1 MTHAKFTVGGMSC
14 AACQAHVE
22 QAVGNLDGVENVVV
36 NLLANT
42 MTVDF
47 DDEIISADDIS
58 RAVDRAGYTA
68 LCPLNTSAAPGM
80 EGTESLSAS
89 DIPTHPSK
97 TLLTEAVTMKRRV
110 IVSLAL
116 LIPLMYVSMGHMM
129 GLPLPHGISPDK
141 NPLAFGLIQLVFAL
155 FIILINRHYFTR
167 GFKALIHRSPTMD
180 TLVAI
185 GSTMSLLY
193 SAGTL
198 VQMGIIQST
207 GNITAAAAMA
217 HNHLYLE
224 GAASILCFVSIGK
237 YLETRS
243 KSRTSE
249 ALENLIDLAP
259 AQATIYRDGNTISV
273 DASKV
278 VPGDSVL
285 IRPGE
290 AIPVDGVILEGL
302 SAIDESTLTGE
313 PIPTEKTIGDTA
325 FAGTINGTGSLTLR
339 ATRTAGNT
347 SLSRIVNLIEDA
359 NATKAPIARIADK
372 VASVFVPIVLAI
384 SAVTFIVWMII
395 NGDFEHALTAAVCV
409 VVISCPCALGLATP
423 VAIMVGTGRGAEMG
437 ILFKSAEALETLA
450 HIDTIV
456 LDKTGTITTGKPE
469 VTDVILAG
477 TTSERSLLKLVATLE
492 AKSEHPLAKALLTHT
507 EAQDIYPREINLFEA
522 RPGMGV
528 VATEGSSQIAAGN
541 TRLMNDLGVDLSVI
555 DSDLIASFNAQG
567 KTVLYFSRN
576 NKLTGAIALA
586 DTVKPTS
593 AAAIEALKQAGVTPV
608 MLTGDSSHTASHIAC
623 EVGIDDVI
631 AGVLPAEKDAHVR
644 ELIDAGKKVAMV
656 GDGIN
661 DAVALARAHVG
672 VAIGAG
678 ADIAIDSADVI
689 LMHSDLQDL
698 PRALNLSRA
707 VLRNIKQDLFW
718 ALFYNSLGIP
728 LASGILYP
736 LLGWQISPM
745 FAAAAMSLSSVTVV
759 SNALRLKKWGK

>member
-1 MTHAKFTVGGMSC
+1 MTHTKFNVGGMSC

-22 QAVGNLDGVENVVV
+22 QAVSNLDGVENVVV

-47 DDEIISADDIS
+47 DDDVISADDIS

-80 EGTESLSAS
+80 EGVESLPAS
-89 DIPTHPSK
+89 DMPTHPSE
-97 TLLTEAVTMKRRV
+97 TLLKEAITMKHRV
-110 IVSLAL
+110 IASLVL
-116 LIPLMYVSMGHMM
+116 LVPLMYVSMGHMM
-129 GLPLPHGISPDK
+129 GLPLPHGISPHG
-141 NPLAFGLIQLVFAL
+141 NPVAFGLTQLFFAL
-155 FIILINRHYFTR
+155 LIILINRHYFTR

-193 SAGTL
+193 SVGTL
-198 VQMGIIQST
+198 VQMAMIQST
-207 GNITAAAAMA
+207 GDIMAAAALA
-217 HNHLYLE
+217 HDHLYIE

-237 YLETRS
+237 YLETQS

-259 AQATIYRDGNTISV
+259 AQATIYRDGKTITI
-273 DASKV
+273 DASEV

-302 SAIDESTLTGE
+302 SAIDESALTGE
-313 PIPTEKTIGDTA
+313 PIPTEKTAGDTA

-347 SLSRIVNLIEDA
+347 SLSRIVNLVEDA
-359 NATKAPIARIADK
+359 NATKAPIARVADK
-372 VASVFVPIVLAI
+372 VASVFVPVVLAI
-384 SAVTFIVWMII
+384 SAATFIVWMFI
-395 NGDFEHALTAAVCV
+395 NGDFEHALTAAVSV

-469 VTDVILAG
+469 VTNVMLAG
-477 TTSERSLLKLVATLE
+477 KTSERALLKLVATLE
-492 AKSEHPLAKALLTHT
+492 AKSEHPLAKALLAYT
-507 EAQDIYPREINLFEA
+507 EAQDICPREINQFEA

-528 VATEGSSQIAAGN
+528 VATEGSKQIAAGN
-541 TRLMNDLGVDLSVI
+541 TRLMNELGIDMSQL
-555 DSDLIASFNAQG
+555 DSDLLASLNAQG

-576 NKLTGAIALA
+576 NKLAGAIALA

-593 AAAIEALKQAGVTPV
+593 GAAIEALKQAGVTPV
-608 MLTGDSSHTASHIAC
+608 MLTGDSAHAAAHIAH

-644 ELIDAGKKVAMV
+644 KLIDAGQQVAMV

-672 VAIGAG
+672 IAIGAG

-728 LASGILYP
+728 LAAGILYP

>member
-1 MTHAKFTVGGMSC
+1 MTHTKFNVGGMSC

-22 QAVGNLDGVENVVV
+22 QAVSNLDGVENVVV

-47 DDEIISADDIS
+47 DDDVISADDIS

-80 EGTESLSAS
+80 EGVESLPAS
-89 DIPTHPSK
+89 DMPTHPSE
-97 TLLTEAVTMKRRV
+97 TLLKEAITMKHRV
-110 IVSLAL
+110 IASLVL
-116 LIPLMYVSMGHMM
+116 LVPLMYVSMGHMM
-129 GLPLPHGISPDK
+129 GLPLPHGISPHG
-141 NPLAFGLIQLVFAL
+141 NPVAFGLTQLFFAL
-155 FIILINRHYFTR
+155 LIILINRHYFTR
-167 GFKALIHRSPTMD
+167 GFKALIHHSPTMD

-193 SAGTL
+193 SVGTL
-198 VQMGIIQST
+198 VQMAMIQST
-207 GNITAAAAMA
+207 GDIMAAAALA
-217 HNHLYLE
+217 HDHLYIE

-259 AQATIYRDGNTISV
+259 AQATIYRDGKTITI
-273 DASKV
+273 DASEV

-302 SAIDESTLTGE
+302 SAIDESALTGE
-313 PIPTEKTIGDTA
+313 PIPTEKTAGDTA

-347 SLSRIVNLIEDA
+347 SLSRIVNLVEDA
-359 NATKAPIARIADK
+359 NATKAPIARVADK
-372 VASVFVPIVLAI
+372 VASVFVPVVLAI
-384 SAVTFIVWMII
+384 SAATFIVWMFI
-395 NGDFEHALTAAVCV
+395 NGDFEHALTAAVSV

-469 VTDVILAG
+469 VTNVMLAG
-477 TTSERSLLKLVATLE
+477 KTSERALLKLVATLE
-492 AKSEHPLAKALLTHT
+492 AKSEHPLAKALLAYT
-507 EAQDIYPREINLFEA
+507 EAQDICPREINQFEA

-528 VATEGSSQIAAGN
+528 VATEGSKQIAAGN
-541 TRLMNDLGVDLSVI
+541 TRLMNELGIDMSQL
-555 DSDLIASFNAQG
+555 DSDLLASLNAQG

-576 NKLTGAIALA
+576 NKLAGAIALA

-593 AAAIEALKQAGVTPV
+593 GAAIEALKQAGVTPV
-608 MLTGDSSHTASHIAC
+608 MLTGDSAHAAAHIAH

-644 ELIDAGKKVAMV
+644 KLIDAGQQVAMV

-672 VAIGAG
+672 IAIGAG

-728 LASGILYP
+728 LAAGILYP

>member
-1 MTHAKFTVGGMSC
+1 MTHTKFNVGGMSC

-22 QAVGNLDGVENVVV
+22 QAVSNLDGVENVVV

-47 DDEIISADDIS
+47 NDDVISADDIS

-80 EGTESLSAS
+80 EGVESLPAS
-89 DIPTHPSK
+89 DMPTHPSE
-97 TLLTEAVTMKRRV
+97 TLLKEALTMKHRV
-110 IVSLAL
+110 IASLVL
-116 LIPLMYVSMGHMM
+116 LVPLMYVSMGHMM
-129 GLPLPHGISPDK
+129 GLPLPHGISPHG
-141 NPLAFGLIQLVFAL
+141 NPVAFGLTQLFFAL
-155 FIILINRHYFTR
+155 LIILINRHYFTR

-193 SAGTL
+193 SIGTL
-198 VQMGIIQST
+198 VQMAMIQST
-207 GNITAAAAMA
+207 GDIMAAAALA
-217 HNHLYLE
+217 HDHLYIE

-259 AQATIYRDGNTISV
+259 AQATIYRDGKTITI
-273 DASKV
+273 DASEV

-302 SAIDESTLTGE
+302 SAIDESALTGE
-313 PIPTEKTIGDTA
+313 PIPTEKTAGDTA

-347 SLSRIVNLIEDA
+347 SLSRIVNLVEDA
-359 NATKAPIARIADK
+359 NATKAPIARVADK
-372 VASVFVPIVLAI
+372 VASVFVPVVLAI
-384 SAVTFIVWMII
+384 SAATFIVWMFI
-395 NGDFEHALTAAVCV
+395 NGDFEHALTAAVSV

-469 VTDVILAG
+469 VTNVMLAG
-477 TTSERSLLKLVATLE
+477 KTSERSLLKLVATLE
-492 AKSEHPLAKALLTHT
+492 AKSEHPLAKALLAYT
-507 EAQDIYPREINLFEA
+507 EAQDICPREINQFEA

-528 VATEGSSQIAAGN
+528 VATEGSKQIAAGN
-541 TRLMNDLGVDLSVI
+541 TRLMNELGIDMSQL
-555 DSDLIASFNAQG
+555 DSDLLASLNAQG

-576 NKLTGAIALA
+576 NKLAGAIALA

-593 AAAIEALKQAGVTPV
+593 GAAIEALKQAGVTPV
-608 MLTGDSSHTASHIAC
+608 MLTGDSAHAAAHIAH

-644 ELIDAGKKVAMV
+644 KLIDAGQQVAMV

-672 VAIGAG
+672 IAIGAG

-728 LASGILYP
+728 LAAGILYP